1 MLDSTII
8 PSDPFKSSELILRE
22 NGSVYHLGVRGEN
35 LADTIIV
42 VGDPDRVEI
51 ISAYFDSVNFRISGR
66 EFTIHTG
73 VLNGHQLSVVSTGI
87 GVDNI
92 DIVMN
97 ELDAA
102 VNIDPETRMVRS
114 GKLRKLRVLRL
125 GTSGS
130 LHDSAGIGS
139 YVGSEYALGMEGLP
153 FHYKTKFESDELE
166 LAKLFTNFSSWP
178 HELARPYAV
187 KSGADLKSHFGNDV
201 ISGITLTA
209 NGFYGPQGRA
219 LRLPP
224 ASDDYHDRIRD
235 FSFRDIPLTNFEMEC
250 AGLYALGAMLG
261 HDVYTICVILADRNG
276 KKFHPSPSSAII
288 GLVEMVLHR
297 LTS

>member
-1 MLDSTII
+1 MLDSTINPI
-8 PSDPFKSSELILRE
+8 EPFKPSELILRE
-22 NGSVYHLGVRGEN
+22 DGSVYHLGVRGDH

-42 VGDPDRVEI
+42 VGDPDRVAI
-51 ISAYFDSVNFRISGR
+51 ISAYFDEVRFKVSGR

-73 VLNGHQLSVVSTGI
+73 KLNGLELSVVSTVI

-92 DIVMN
+92 DIVVN

-102 VNIDPETRMVRS
+102 VNIDPITRKVRT
-114 GKLRKLRVLRL
+114 GELRKLRILRL

-130 LHDSAGIGS
+130 LHESAGIGS
-139 YVGSEYALGMEGLP
+139 FVGSEYALGMEGLP
-153 FHYKTKFESDELE
+153 FHYQNRFEDDEVE
-166 LAKLFTNFSSWP
+166 LARLFTNFSSWP
-178 HELARPYAV
+178 DELARPYAV
-187 KSGADLKSHFGNDV
+187 KSGTGLKAQFGSDIV
-201 ISGITLTA
+201 SGITLTA

-224 ASDDYHDRIRD
+224 ASEDYHDRIRD
-235 FSFRDIPLTNFEMEC
+235 FKYKDIPLTNFEMEC

-261 HDVYTICVILADRNG
+261 HDVYTICVILADRTG
-276 KKFHPSPSSAII
+276 KKFHPSPSSAIT
-288 GLVEMVLHR
+288 GLIKMVLHR